1 MRYSDQ
7 IIERMFFTGRGR
19 ETFPGLLAKWRQF
32 PGKENGMRRPLC
44 AVAICLVI
52 AAAVWLESGGAER
65 ARQGGS
71 DSGSG
76 PGQADAGRTVCIS
89 GQVYQKDIDSI
100 YLKSVI
106 YFNSDDDG
114 HSLGRDQS
122 KDPDWL
128 SGQGQWAADMRQIS
142 WKDNFI
148 CEVEGASEIPLG
160 ALVVVEG
167 TFSPFSQA
175 RSPGEF
181 DQEAYYRTLK
191 IGGRLKKASL
201 LQMGEE
207 YWHIREGL
215 FGLKLYFRERLVQIF
230 PPREAALMGALLLGE
245 KEGLD
250 GELKDLYRR
259 SGILHILSISS
270 LHITILGMSVYRLLR
285 RLGIPVGPAAA
296 AGSVLLVLYGTM
308 VGFSVSACRAIGM
321 YLIRMLGEVAGRTYD
336 MLTALGVMAAVMV
349 AGNPFYLHSSG
360 FLLSFG
366 SVLGLG
372 VVCPALFPERPRKPS
387 GAGNA
392 GKTGKPSFWEWVQGA
407 VLDKIRSLPEK
418 AAVALGQSLRASISI
433 TLATLPIQLW
443 FYYEVPTYSVFLNL
457 LVIPFVKP
465 LMILGLAAMGVP
477 GLGFLAGVDCLIL
490 GGYEFLCGFF
500 DRLPFRAWNPGCP
513 QLWQVAVYY
522 LVLWAAAGL
531 RVWRKRKGKGDPG
544 PVILV
549 CLGVWLWG
557 RRPPLENSVAF
568 LDVGQGD
575 CILVRTATGQNCL
588 LDCGSSSR
596 SGVGKYVLL
605 PYLKYHG
612 IQSLDIVFLSHPDQ
626 DHVNG
631 VVELLGAKEDSG
643 IEVGQLLLPAIEESA
658 REAQLGAL
666 LEAARTAQGSPVPV
680 GYLSRGDRWDC
691 GSAVFTCLHPREGF
705 GGEEAN
711 AYSECVLVEFRQERE
726 ANSAPGECAWSLL
739 LTGDVEG
746 KGEEALLGE
755 LLSQKRE
762 GVTVLKAAHH
772 GSRSSTSREI
782 LDLLQPEVTVISCG
796 RDNRY
801 GHPHRE
807 LLERLEA
814 SGTFILQTAESG
826 TVTVTFREGGLRISS
841 MLPLP

>member
-1 MRYSDQ
+1 MRRLSGWKAEEQ
-7 IIERMFFTGRGR
+7 RGRGR
-19 ETFPGLLAKWRQF
+19 AALIP
-32 PGKENGMRRPLC
+32 
-44 AVAICLVI
+44 
-52 AAAVWLESGGAER
+52 AAVPGRRMRAEQYVSAGR
-65 ARQGGS
+65 YTKRILILSILNLLFTSILMMTAIRLAGISQRTLTGCQARV
-71 DSGSG
+71 SG
-76 PGQADAGRTVCIS
+76 P
-89 GQVYQKDIDSI
+89 
-100 YLKSVI
+100 
-106 YFNSDDDG
+106 
-114 HSLGRDQS
+114 
-122 KDPDWL
+122 
-128 SGQGQWAADMRQIS
+128 QIS

-349 AGNPFYLHSSG
+349 AGNPFYLRSSG

-372 VVCPALFPERPRKPS
+372 VVCPALFPERPRKPR

-392 GKTGKPSFWEWVQGA
+392 ATGSPVRKSRNTAGSGHMGIFRKAAAGSSGKPSFWEWVQGA

-457 LVIPFVKP
+457 LVIPLVKP

-490 GGYEFLCGFF
+490 GGYEFLCGCF
-500 DRLPFRAWNPGCP
+500 DC
-513 QLWQVAVYY
+513 
-522 LVLWAAAGL
+522 
-531 RVWRKRKGKGDPG
+531 
-544 PVILV
+544 
-549 CLGVWLWG
+549 
-557 RRPPLENSVAF
+557 
-568 LDVGQGD
+568 
-575 CILVRTATGQNCL
+575 
-588 LDCGSSSR
+588 R
-596 SGVGKYVLL
+596 SG
-605 PYLKYHG
+605 PG
-612 IQSLDIVFLSHPDQ
+612 IPAARSCGRWPSIIWCCGRPRDS
-626 DHVNG
+626 G
-631 VVELLGAKEDSG
+631 CGAKEK
-643 IEVGQLLLPAIEESA
+643 VRAI
-658 REAQLGAL
+658 R
-666 LEAARTAQGSPVPV
+666 
-680 GYLSRGDRWDC
+680 DR
-691 GSAVFTCLHPREGF
+691 
-705 GGEEAN
+705 
-711 AYSECVLVEFRQERE
+711 
-726 ANSAPGECAWSLL
+726 
-739 LTGDVEG
+739 
-746 KGEEALLGE
+746 
-755 LLSQKRE
+755 
-762 GVTVLKAAHH
+762 
-772 GSRSSTSREI
+772 
-782 LDLLQPEVTVISCG
+782 
-796 RDNRY
+796 
-801 GHPHRE
+801 
-807 LLERLEA
+807 
-814 SGTFILQTAESG
+814 
-826 TVTVTFREGGLRISS
+826 
-841 MLPLP
+841 